1 MIVLTMIIS
10 LAVVV
15 TIVYCGKCRFSHG
28 NKKRYAEDDSI
39 HDVLTQLGKVK

>member
-15 TIVYCGKCRFSHG
+15 TIVYYGKCRLSHG
-28 NKKRYAEDDSI
+28 NKKLYAEGDSV
-39 HDVLTQLGKVK
+39 HDVLTQLGKAK